1 VTSRQYF
8 AVLAGLCGTIELAIG
23 LSRAHVRHLR
33 ERIMRKNALLT
44 LLLSSAVWI
53 GGCSLMRVAGPP
65 CVGTSC
71 PTGAGGQL
79 PSTANTANAQSAP
92 PANTEANKTT
102 DAPSQ
107 HRSLASRLHL
117 THGS

>member
-1 VTSRQYF
+1 
-8 AVLAGLCGTIELAIG
+8 
-23 LSRAHVRHLR
+23 
-33 ERIMRKNALLT
+33 MKKNALLA

-65 CVGTSC
+65 CVGASC
-71 PTGAGGQL
+71 PTGAGGTL
-79 PSTANTANAQSAP
+79 PGVANTANAQAAAP
-92 PANTEANKTT
+92 ADTQAKNTEA
-102 DAPSQ
+102 PPQ

>member
-1 VTSRQYF
+1 
-8 AVLAGLCGTIELAIG
+8 
-23 LSRAHVRHLR
+23 
-33 ERIMRKNALLT
+33 MKKNALLA

-65 CVGTSC
+65 CVGNSC
-71 PTGAGGQL
+71 PTGVGGTLAGV
-79 PSTANTANAQSAP
+79 ANTANAQAAP
-92 PANTEANKTT
+92 PADTQAKNTDT
-102 DAPSQ
+102 PPQ

>member
-1 VTSRQYF
+1 MKR
-8 AVLAGLCGTIELAIG
+8 
-23 LSRAHVRHLR
+23 
-33 ERIMRKNALLT
+33 NALLA
-44 LLLSSAVWI
+44 LLLSSAVWT

-79 PSTANTANAQSAP
+79 PGTANTANAQAAP
-92 PANTEANKTT
+92 PANTQAKNT

>member
-1 VTSRQYF
+1 
-8 AVLAGLCGTIELAIG
+8 
-23 LSRAHVRHLR
+23 
-33 ERIMRKNALLT
+33 MKKNALLA
-44 LLLSSAVWI
+44 LLLSSAVWV

-65 CVGTSC
+65 CVGNSC

-79 PSTANTANAQSAP
+79 PGTANTANAQQAP
-92 PANTEANKTT
+92 PANTQAKNTEAT
-102 DAPSQ
+102 SQ

>member
-1 VTSRQYF
+1 MMKK
-8 AVLAGLCGTIELAIG
+8 
-23 LSRAHVRHLR
+23 H
-33 ERIMRKNALLT
+33 ALLA

-65 CVGTSC
+65 CVGNSC
-71 PTGAGGQL
+71 PTGVGGQL
-79 PSTANTANAQSAP
+79 PGTANTANAQTAA
-92 PANTEANKTT
+92 PANTQAKNTEAT
-102 DAPSQ
+102 SQ